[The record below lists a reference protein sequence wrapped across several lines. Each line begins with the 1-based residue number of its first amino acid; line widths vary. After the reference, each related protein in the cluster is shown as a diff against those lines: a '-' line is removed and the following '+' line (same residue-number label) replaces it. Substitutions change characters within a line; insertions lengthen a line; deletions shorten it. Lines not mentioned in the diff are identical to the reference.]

1 MKHPAGTAVAATS
14 ASGAH
19 VGPWLAWVRLVLGFA
34 QMGGAVL
41 SATFLATLG
50 VWHPFTVGAVLSTTA
65 LTATSLALFPHTS
78 R

>member
-1 MKHPAGTAVAATS
+1 M
-14 ASGAH
+14 SGK
-19 VGPWLAWVRLVLGFA
+19 GRRRAWVRLALGFA

-50 VWHPFTVGAVLSTTA
+50 VGHPWTVAAVLITSA
-65 LTATSLALFPHTS
+65 LTATSLVLFPRTW